1 MSLRGENKM
10 TEEQEKLAES
20 TPVGASKPLRKRVS
34 RSAPKTPVAE
44 SRGSD
49 VPGDDAHTA
58 AVDSLSAPK
67 LADKPVRL
75 RKPSRED
82 ETVARHH
89 QSLIE
94 ALAMAQAI
102 KYDQPEMLAQPPAG
116 KVKDGTK
123 DSKTA
128 KVDKA
133 PKTKKMKLVRN
144 NYAMPEAEYARIAE
158 VKKRLLGMGVE
169 LKKSEVL
176 RAGLAVLAALND
188 AELKAVSARVERIK
202 TGRPK
207 K

>member
-1 MSLRGENKM
+1 M

-20 TPVGASKPLRKRVS
+20 TPVGASKPPRKRVS

-44 SRGSD
+44 SRESD
-49 VPGDDAHTA
+49 VPEGDAQVAT
-58 AVDSLSAPK
+58 VDSLSAPK
-67 LADKPVRL
+67 LADKPARL

-116 KVKDGTK
+116 KVKDSTK
-123 DSKTA
+123 DS
-128 KVDKA
+128 KA

-188 AELKAVSARVERIK
+188 AELKAVSGRVERIK

>member
-1 MSLRGENKM
+1 
-10 TEEQEKLAES
+10 
-20 TPVGASKPLRKRVS
+20 
-34 RSAPKTPVAE
+34 
-44 SRGSD
+44 
-49 VPGDDAHTA
+49 
-58 AVDSLSAPK
+58 
-67 LADKPVRL
+67 
-75 RKPSRED
+75 
-82 ETVARHH
+82 
-89 QSLIE
+89 
-94 ALAMAQAI
+94 MAQAI

-116 KVKDGTK
+116 KVKDSTK
-123 DSKTA
+123 DS
-128 KVDKA
+128 KA

-188 AELKAVSARVERIK
+188 AELKAVSGRVERIK